1 MRHHKNA
8 TQAPHMDTSPQ
19 PSGRFYRAVV
29 FPPVRAVLGFF
40 WVGGAIGLGAG
51 GASLLPEHLQAL
63 APLLLA
69 LGAVLGYY
77 TFVRVVE
84 RRPVTELWS
93 AGWLLEAVAG
103 MAIGVALF
111 STVIGILYLLGSY
124 TATVAASTAG
134 VMPALTA
141 AVMAGVTEELL
152 IRAVAFRILE
162 SWLGS
167 WIALAISAILF
178 GVLHLPNPEA
188 TALSSAAIA
197 LEAGVMLA
205 AAYMVTRRVWLA
217 IGIHMAWNFTQSG
230 IFGAPT
236 SGVPSP
242 GFLEGQLHGSAL
254 LSGGSFGPEASIVAV
269 TVCLALGLYFLRMAH
284 ARGHIL
290 KPAWRQ

>member
-1 MRHHKNA
+1 MQ
-8 TQAPHMDTSPQ
+8 TSSPQ
-19 PSGRFYRAVV
+19 PGRFYRAVL

-40 WVGGAIGLGAG
+40 WVGGAIGMGAG
-51 GASLLPEHLQAL
+51 LASLLPENLQAWS
-63 APLLLA
+63 PLLLA
-69 LGAVLGYY
+69 LGSLVGYY

-93 AGWLLEAVAG
+93 VGWLLEAVAG
-103 MAIGVALF
+103 IAIGVALF
-111 STVIGILYLLGSY
+111 SVVIGILFLLGSY

-178 GVLHLPNPEA
+178 GVMHLPNPEA

-205 AAYMVTRRVWLA
+205 AAYMLTRRVWLA

-242 GFLEGQLHGSAL
+242 GFLEGQLHGPAL

-269 TVCLALGLYFLRMAH
+269 TVCLALGLYMLRLAH

-290 KPAWRQ
+290 KPSWRRVEATV

>member
-1 MRHHKNA
+1 M
-8 TQAPHMDTSPQ
+8 
-19 PSGRFYRAVV
+19 
-29 FPPVRAVLGFF
+29 
-40 WVGGAIGLGAG
+40 GAG
-51 GASLLPEHLQAL
+51 AASLLPDNMQAFS
-63 APLLLA
+63 PLLLA
-69 LGAVLGYY
+69 LGALVGYY
-77 TFVRVVE
+77 AFVRIVE

-93 AGWLLEAVAG
+93 KGWLLEAVAG
-103 MAIGVALF
+103 VAIGVALF
-111 STVIGILYLLGSY
+111 SAVIGILFLLGSY

-167 WIALAISAILF
+167 WIALAISAVLF
-178 GVLHLPNPEA
+178 GVMHLPNPEA

-205 AAYMVTRRVWLA
+205 AAYVLTRRVWLA

-254 LSGGSFGPEASIVAV
+254 LSGGAFGPEASIVAV
-269 TVCLALGLYFLRMAH
+269 AVCLALGLYFLRVAH

-290 KPAWRQ
+290 PPSWRRGAESAGV